1 VLTKPQIKA
10 SFTVRHRSQNAM
22 KLAGYGVAQIVV
34 RRLAERQT
42 HVRISVRH
50 PRGALYRAEAIRVS
64 IIVKQILSMLWIQI
78 RVGNADPEP
87 GAWKLTKIKE

>member
-1 VLTKPQIKA
+1 MLNKLQIKA

-22 KLAGYGVAQIVV
+22 KLAGYGVAQIAV
-34 RRLAERQT
+34 RQA
-42 HVRISVRH
+42 HVRFSVWH

-87 GAWKLTKIKE
+87 GA